1 LSVDLRRWFKGL
13 SWSFLWVLLFW
24 TFLVIGLPTEAAKG
38 WLAERLGHGFDAK
51 VSIEELD
58 IGWNLGIILKGV
70 SLTSQASAMRLEW
83 LKVQPRLSSLISVK
97 PEMDFSGGTSSGGH
111 LSGSYHSGELSLSF
125 KDISFKDFSTA
136 TLPVPSSATMSGS
149 GRLKFVTGNG
159 TIDTEVDGVPGGK
172 QRLRIP
178 AGEGLGLDGKLKI
191 TVSLPKL

>member
-1 LSVDLRRWFKGL
+1 M

-38 WLAERLGHGFDAK
+38 WLAERLGRGFDAK

-58 IGWNLGIILKGV
+58 IGWNLGIVFRRV
-70 SLTSQASAMRLEW
+70 SLTSQASTMRLEW

-97 PEMDFSGGTSSGGH
+97 PEMNFSGGTSSGGN
-111 LSGSYHSGELSLSF
+111 LSGSYHSGELSLFF

-178 AGEGLGLDGKLKI
+178 GGEGLGLDGKLKI